1 MRGVNSEE
9 QNERGIAELPLTKAR
24 AIRCGIEL
32 AQVDGIG
39 QDGDPIVRNTQRLEL
54 RSLR

>member
-1 MRGVNSEE
+1 LRGVNSEE